1 MTNKEDAKI
10 SGVKDSLDIH
20 YKQGSLSTASD
31 KLKEVSFGKGYSQG
45 RLDPKKQSSISSHID
60 ASGQESKRDNAVLSQ
75 SSLSDNTALQ
85 ESKQE
90 GKHSSKEKKLI
101 VPVITFVLGLL
112 VAMLI
117 FRIFN
122 AFSSNDNKDTN
133 EAVAAKK
140 TEEVQESF
148 EAVNSQF
155 QDENAEIGNQA
166 EKKTATPDTIIDIP
180 DPELKKAIQKA
191 LGIENRDI
199 TVADALSLES
209 LECSNK
215 GGAYINDLTG
225 ISAFTNLK
233 ELVIYISKITDI
245 SPLNSLTS
253 LTHLELL
260 NSPVTD
266 ITPLANLTNL
276 TNLELGCCQI
286 TDISPLTNLTGL
298 TELNL
303 TGNKISDFSPLTSLI
318 NLTTL
323 VVVSES
329 FCDISPLENLTN
341 LTYLNLLDDQISDIS
356 PLKGLKNLTFL
367 ALEDNRIVDIKPLA
381 NMENL
386 KTLILTD
393 NQIDDISPLANLPNL
408 IVLHIIGNP
417 VVENLTREEMLDV
430 LSGAENLQYL
440 DYGAK
445 PTERVSPMI
454 SSLLLTTGTLD
465 VYHLLIS

>member
-1 MTNKEDAKI
+1 M
-10 SGVKDSLDIH
+10 
-20 YKQGSLSTASD
+20 
-31 KLKEVSFGKGYSQG
+31 
-45 RLDPKKQSSISSHID
+45 P
-60 ASGQESKRDNAVLSQ
+60 
-75 SSLSDNTALQ
+75 TALTAAIANIR
-85 ESKQE
+85 SRVT
-90 GKHSSKEKKLI
+90 HR
-101 VPVITFVLGLL
+101 FFLL
-112 VAMLI
+112 VILLTPCHKLLTLL
-117 FRIFN
+117 
-122 AFSSNDNKDTN
+122 S
-133 EAVAAKK
+133 
-140 TEEVQESF
+140 
-148 EAVNSQF
+148 
-155 QDENAEIGNQA
+155 AEIENQA
-166 EKKTATPDTIIDIP
+166 EKKTATLDTIIDIP

-266 ITPLANLTNL
+266 ITPLANL
-276 TNLELGCCQI
+276 
-286 TDISPLTNLTGL
+286 
-298 TELNL
+298 
-303 TGNKISDFSPLTSLI
+303 
-318 NLTTL
+318 
-323 VVVSES
+323 
-329 FCDISPLENLTN
+329 
-341 LTYLNLLDDQISDIS
+341 
-356 PLKGLKNLTFL
+356 
-367 ALEDNRIVDIKPLA
+367 
-381 NMENL
+381 
-386 KTLILTD
+386 
-393 NQIDDISPLANLPNL
+393 PNL

-445 PTERVSPMI
+445 PTEQVSPMI

>member
-1 MTNKEDAKI
+1 MIPSPCSSSCSARI
-10 SGVKDSLDIH
+10 FHCFIH
-20 YKQGSLSTASD
+20 L
-31 KLKEVSFGKGYSQG
+31 LE
-45 RLDPKKQSSISSHID
+45 QSSIFFLYSPFMP
-60 ASGQESKRDNAVLSQ
+60 
-75 SSLSDNTALQ
+75 TALTAAIANIR
-85 ESKQE
+85 SRVT
-90 GKHSSKEKKLI
+90 HR
-101 VPVITFVLGLL
+101 FFLL
-112 VAMLI
+112 VILLTPCHKLLTLL
-117 FRIFN
+117 
-122 AFSSNDNKDTN
+122 S
-133 EAVAAKK
+133 
-140 TEEVQESF
+140 
-148 EAVNSQF
+148 
-155 QDENAEIGNQA
+155 AEIENQA
-166 EKKTATPDTIIDIP
+166 EKKTATLDTIIDIP

-286 TDISPLTNLTGL
+286 TDISPL
-298 TELNL
+298 
-303 TGNKISDFSPLTSLI
+303 
-318 NLTTL
+318 
-323 VVVSES
+323 
-329 FCDISPLENLTN
+329 
-341 LTYLNLLDDQISDIS
+341 
-356 PLKGLKNLTFL
+356 
-367 ALEDNRIVDIKPLA
+367 
-381 NMENL
+381 
-386 KTLILTD
+386 
-393 NQIDDISPLANLPNL
+393 ANLPNL